1 MEIIVN
7 TGLIRTRL
15 VAVVLGILGWAPV
28 ALSQETGGL
37 TLADALRQAQAHQ
50 PALEALRLERSVLG
64 YRVRSAQLA
73 PPRVVAVD
81 LENVAGTGE
90 LRGAQSAELT
100 LSLSSVL
107 ELGGKAAARG
117 AVAGAENEL
126 RDLQLQARE
135 RDVLGEVAIRFLDV
149 AAAQAQLEL
158 AQHAEQLSARALRS
172 SRVRVDAGAA
182 PATEVQR
189 SRMQQ
194 QAAALDVNMADRA
207 LNSALD
213 LLALAIGNPQRPIA
227 AVQADLEALTPL
239 VPLEQLLGHVP
250 KAVDVMAEG
259 ARMQVIEAQLRL
271 AQASAQGD
279 LGWSVGA
286 RHLEGSGNQALVA
299 GLSFDL
305 GAAQRAQPERRRQQG
320 LSQAALQEQ
329 RAAELR
335 VRAMVAQAWAAL
347 SNAAEEHAA
356 LRGALQRAADAIVAE
371 TERGYQRG
379 RYSLLEL
386 TAAQQ
391 EALAVRQRALNAA
404 IAYHRIRIELERLL
418 GASLEEV

>member
-1 MEIIVN
+1 VTI
-7 TGLIRTRL
+7 GLNRTRL
-15 VAVVLGILGWAPV
+15 LAAVLGWLVWVPITLAQEGVVLNLPT
-28 ALSQETGGL
+28 ALME
-37 TLADALRQAQAHQ
+37 ARQYQ
-50 PALEALRLERSVLG
+50 PALEALRLERSALG
-64 YRVRSAQLA
+64 YRVDTARLA
-73 PPRVVAVD
+73 PPLVLGVD
-81 LENVAGTGE
+81 LENIAGTGE

-107 ELGGKAAARG
+107 ELGGKADARG

-126 RDLQLQARE
+126 RDLQLQALE

-149 AAAQAQLEL
+149 AAAQARLDQ
-158 AQHAEQLSARALRS
+158 ARHAEQLSARALSS

-194 QAAALDVNMADRA
+194 EAAALDVTVAERA
-207 LNSALD
+207 LSSAVD

-227 AVQADLEALTPL
+227 AVQADLETLTPL
-239 VPLEQLLGHVP
+239 APLEQLLGHVP
-250 KAVDVMAEG
+250 QAVDVMAEG

-271 AQASAQGD
+271 AQASARGD

-286 RHLEGSGNQALVA
+286 RHLEGSGDQALVA
-299 GLSFDL
+299 GLNFDL

-335 VRAMVAQAWAAL
+335 VRAMVAQAWAAM

-356 LRGALQRAADAIVAE
+356 LRGALQQAADAVVAE

-418 GASLEEV
+418 GASVEGV

>member
-1 MEIIVN
+1 MTI
-7 TGLIRTRL
+7 GLNRTRL
-15 VAVVLGILGWAPV
+15 LAAVLGWLAWVPITLAQEGVVLDLPT
-28 ALSQETGGL
+28 ALME
-37 TLADALRQAQAHQ
+37 ARQHQ
-50 PALEALRLERSVLG
+50 PALEAVRLERSALG
-64 YRVRSAQLA
+64 YRVDTARLA
-73 PPRVVAVD
+73 PPLVLGVD
-81 LENVAGTGE
+81 LENITGTGE

-107 ELGGKAAARG
+107 ELGGKADARG

-135 RDVLGEVAIRFLDV
+135 REVLGDVAIRFLDV
-149 AAAQAQLEL
+149 AAAQARLDL
-158 AQHAEQLSARALRS
+158 ARHAEQLSARALSS

-194 QAAALDVNMADRA
+194 QAAALDVAVAVRA
-207 LNSALD
+207 LKSARE

-227 AVQADLEALTPL
+227 AVQADLEALTQL

-286 RHLEGSGNQALVA
+286 RHLEGSGEQALVA

-320 LSQAALQEQ
+320 LSQAALEEQ

-356 LRGALQRAADAIVAE
+356 LRGALQQAADAIVAE

-418 GASLEEV
+418 GASLEGV

>member
-1 MEIIVN
+1 MTI
-7 TGLIRTRL
+7 GLNRTRL
-15 VAVVLGILGWAPV
+15 LAAVLGWLAWAPSTLAQEGVVLSLPK
-28 ALSQETGGL
+28 ALME
-37 TLADALRQAQAHQ
+37 ARQHQ
-50 PALEALRLERSVLG
+50 PALEAVRLERSALG
-64 YRVRSAQLA
+64 YRVDTARLA
-73 PPRVVAVD
+73 PPLVLGAD
-81 LENVAGTGE
+81 LENITGTGE

-107 ELGGKAAARG
+107 ELGGKADARG

-126 RDLQLQARE
+126 RDLQLQALERE
-135 RDVLGEVAIRFLDV
+135 VLGEVAIRFLDV
-149 AAAQAQLEL
+149 AAAQARLDL
-158 AQHAEQLSARALRS
+158 ARHAEQLSARALSS
-172 SRVRVDAGAA
+172 SRVRVNAGAA

-194 QAAALDVNMADRA
+194 QAAALDVAVAERA
-207 LNSALD
+207 LSSARA
-213 LLALAIGNPQRPIA
+213 LLGLAIGNPQRPIA
-227 AVQADLEALTPL
+227 AVQADLEALTQL

-286 RHLEGSGNQALVA
+286 RHLEGSGEQALVA

-305 GAAQRAQPERRRQQG
+305 GAAQRAQPERRRQQS

-356 LRGALQRAADAIVAE
+356 LRGELQQAADAIVAE

-418 GASLEEV
+418 GASLEGV

>member
-1 MEIIVN
+1 MTI
-7 TGLIRTRL
+7 GLNRTRL
-15 VAVVLGILGWAPV
+15 LAAVLGWLVWAPITLAQEGVVLSLPK
-28 ALSQETGGL
+28 ALME
-37 TLADALRQAQAHQ
+37 ARQYQ
-50 PALEALRLERSVLG
+50 PALEAVRQERSALG
-64 YRVRSAQLA
+64 YRVDTVRLA
-73 PPRVVAVD
+73 PPLTLGVD
-81 LENVAGTGE
+81 LENIAGTGE
-90 LRGAQSAELT
+90 LRGARSAELM

-107 ELGGKAAARG
+107 ELGGKADARG
-117 AVAGAENEL
+117 AVAGAENAL

-135 RDVLGEVAIRFLDV
+135 REVLGDVAVRFLDV
-149 AAAQAQLEL
+149 AAAQARLDL
-158 AQHAEQLSARALRS
+158 AQHAEQLSARALNS

-194 QAAALDVNMADRA
+194 QAAALDVAVAERA
-207 LNSALD
+207 LSSARE

-227 AVQADLEALTPL
+227 AVQADLEALSPL
-239 VPLEQLLGHVP
+239 APLEQLLGHVP
-250 KAVDVMAEG
+250 QAVDVMAEG

-286 RHLEGSGNQALVA
+286 RHLESSGDQALVA

-356 LRGALQRAADAIVAE
+356 LRGALQQAADAIVAE

-391 EALAVRQRALNAA
+391 EALAVRQRALDAA

>member
-1 MEIIVN
+1 MC
-7 TGLIRTRL
+7 IRDR
-15 VAVVLGILGWAPV
+15 
-28 ALSQETGGL
+28 
-37 TLADALRQAQAHQ
+37 
-50 PALEALRLERSVLG
+50 
-64 YRVRSAQLA
+64 
-73 PPRVVAVD
+73 
-81 LENVAGTGE
+81 
-90 LRGAQSAELT
+90 
-100 LSLSSVL
+100 
-107 ELGGKAAARG
+107 
-117 AVAGAENEL
+117 
-126 RDLQLQARE
+126 
-135 RDVLGEVAIRFLDV
+135 
-149 AAAQAQLEL
+149 
-158 AQHAEQLSARALRS
+158 LSARALSS

-194 QAAALDVNMADRA
+194 EAAALDVTVAERA
-207 LNSALD
+207 LSSAVD

-227 AVQADLEALTPL
+227 AVQADLETLTPL
-239 VPLEQLLGHVP
+239 APLEQLLGHVP
-250 KAVDVMAEG
+250 QAVDVMAEG

-271 AQASAQGD
+271 AQASARGD

-286 RHLEGSGNQALVA
+286 RHLEGSGDQALVA
-299 GLSFDL
+299 GLNFDL

-335 VRAMVAQAWAAL
+335 VRAMVAQAWAAM

-356 LRGALQRAADAIVAE
+356 LRGALQQAADAVVAE

-418 GASLEEV
+418 GASVEGV

>member
-1 MEIIVN
+1 MTI
-7 TGLIRTRL
+7 GLNRTRL
-15 VAVVLGILGWAPV
+15 LAAVLGWLAWAPITLAQEGVVLSLPK
-28 ALSQETGGL
+28 ALME
-37 TLADALRQAQAHQ
+37 ARQHQ
-50 PALEALRLERSVLG
+50 PALEAVRLERSSLG
-64 YRVRSAQLA
+64 YRVDTAGLA
-73 PPRVVAVD
+73 PPLVLGVD
-81 LENVAGTGE
+81 LENITGTGE

-107 ELGGKAAARG
+107 ELGGKADARG

-135 RDVLGEVAIRFLDV
+135 REVLGDVAIRFLDV
-149 AAAQAQLEL
+149 AAAQARLDL
-158 AQHAEQLSARALRS
+158 ARHAEQLSARALSS

-194 QAAALDVNMADRA
+194 QAAALDVAVAVRA
-207 LNSALD
+207 LKSARE

-227 AVQADLEALTPL
+227 AVQADLEALTQL

-286 RHLEGSGNQALVA
+286 RHLEGSGEQALVA

-320 LSQAALQEQ
+320 LSQAALEEQ

-356 LRGALQRAADAIVAE
+356 LRGALQQAADAIVAE

-391 EALAVRQRALNAA
+391 EALAVRQRALDAA